1 MFRYSAWSA
10 YAIDLANDDDNDILS
25 ASSSDNKIAWY
36 ENLDGLGTFSD
47 QKIITTDAAFACFVF
62 AADLDNDGDNDVLSA
77 SKTDN
82 KIAWYENIDGKGTFN
97 DQNIIT
103 TDAEGAASVYATDLD
118 NDGDQDVISASE
130 FDNKIAWYENID
142 GAGTFSSQRVITTEA
157 RGAKSVFAIDIDG
170 DGDQDVLSASPGDDK
185 LAWYK
190 NLLINTSIG
199 DVEQKIL
206 LQKYTIGQNFPNPFN
221 MFTNIQFSLPDPTYV
236 RIILFDLRG
245 KKIETILDNYYSQGS
260 HNIIFNGSSLSSG
273 FYFYKIEA
281 GSYSESKKMILLK

>member
-1 MFRYSAWSA
+1 ME
-10 YAIDLANDDDNDILS
+10 I
-25 ASSSDNKIAWY
+25 KICS
-36 ENLDGLGTFSD
+36 LDV
-47 QKIITTDAAFACFVF
+47 TTA
-62 AADLDNDGDNDVLSA
+62 
-77 SKTDN
+77 K
-82 KIAWYENIDGKGTFN
+82 
-97 DQNIIT
+97 
-103 TDAEGAASVYATDLD
+103 SV
-118 NDGDQDVISASE
+118 